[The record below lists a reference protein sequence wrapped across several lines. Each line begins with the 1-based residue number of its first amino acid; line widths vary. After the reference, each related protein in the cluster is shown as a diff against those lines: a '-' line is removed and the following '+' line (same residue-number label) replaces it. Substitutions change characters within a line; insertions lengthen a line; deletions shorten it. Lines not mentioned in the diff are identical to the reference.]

1 MWRQHGSHGAVR
13 YQLSVAGSFA
23 GKSGC
28 AVKLFFSS
36 ARGIAVNLLHH
47 KSDSSF
53 LSTEIQLLSS
63 FLLRCCVG
71 TFGVPRSQAVIGK
84 QRLQGDL
91 KTPPCFTDLWAPFSL
106 IHLYLIPHW
115 EGSSLTTQPEQNTG
129 SKLGKYFSLRTS
141 SVWTLESSGCAL
153 LT

>member
-1 MWRQHGSHGAVR
+1 MWGQRGSLRSHRAVR

-28 AVKLFFSS
+28 AVKLFCSL

-63 FLLRCCVG
+63 FPLQFYVG
-71 TFGVPRSQAVIGK
+71 TFGVPRSQAVVGK
-84 QRLQGDL
+84 QR
-91 KTPPCFTDLWAPFSL
+91 
-106 IHLYLIPHW
+106 
-115 EGSSLTTQPEQNTG
+115 
-129 SKLGKYFSLRTS
+129 
-141 SVWTLESSGCAL
+141 
-153 LT
+153 